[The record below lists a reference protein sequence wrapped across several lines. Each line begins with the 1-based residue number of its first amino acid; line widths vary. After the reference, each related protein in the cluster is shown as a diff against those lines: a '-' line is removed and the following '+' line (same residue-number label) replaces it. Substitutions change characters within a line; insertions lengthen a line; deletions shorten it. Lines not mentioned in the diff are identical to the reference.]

1 MARERRKLVHQQR
14 LRSVVQ
20 SVLLQVYQ
28 GMVAAAKERPDDPIG
43 VLLFN
48 VLLPVPLRVHLKTDV
63 LQNFLRHTS

>member
-1 MARERRKLVHQQR
+1 
-14 LRSVVQ
+14 
-20 SVLLQVYQ
+20 
-28 GMVAAAKERPDDPIG
+28 MVAAAKERPDDPIG